1 MVNKGEANMSN
12 VAYLRIVSPCVAEL
26 RSSHD
31 DWLLQKYIADTP
43 RELDTYL
50 KEHFHKTPRC

>member
-1 MVNKGEANMSN
+1 MSN